1 MRDRVKQGPIVHHTA
16 FFIIKLPVPPIL
28 RDRVHS
34 FASNLNNAVRKHR
47 KIRLI

>member
-16 FFIIKLPVPPIL
+16 FFIIKLPVQPIL

-34 FASNLNNAVRKHR
+34 FASNLKQRG
-47 KIRLI
+47 